1 MNHWYP
7 AEGSSW
13 DLTLHRNSI
22 EVASNYVS
30 ITVSGLETCHSDLV
44 RYLIV
49 VCWCDYSWSFHR
61 ILISCHVLSFNL
73 SIIYHT
79 SHIYICGT
87 YYVPYISD
95 IISYHIINSALYI
108 IIVSHHLL
116 YHIVPG
122 HFPTSYR
129 FHTQW
134 LFMESA
140 VIPRRSYVLCCSQTG
155 PFSTSW
161 FKLDT
166 ARIFCFFGYFVA
178 DLANWARKR
187 SQKDPVW
194 KSTSPIAN
202 GYPWILCVTCTAF
215 PGAKTTQKLGPHHEL
230 RSVVRS

>member
-79 SHIYICGT
+79 SHIYIYGT

-95 IISYHIINSALYI
+95 IISYHKFCIIYYHSITSFTLSYCTRSFPNFISFPYPVTVHGICSDPSAI
-108 IIVSHHLL
+108 ICFVLL
-116 YHIVPG
+116 TNWAIFDKLVQTWHCTD
-122 HFPTSYR
+122 FL
-129 FHTQW
+129 FFW
-134 LFMESA
+134 LFRCGFSKLSPKTLPKRPCLKVNLPNRQWISLDFVRDMHS
-140 VIPRRSYVLCCSQTG
+140 IPRGEDNAEVGAS
-155 PFSTSW
+155 PW
-161 FKLDT
+161 
-166 ARIFCFFGYFVA
+166 VA
-178 DLANWARKR
+178 FR
-187 SQKDPVW
+187 
-194 KSTSPIAN
+194 
-202 GYPWILCVTCTAF
+202 
-215 PGAKTTQKLGPHHEL
+215 GA
-230 RSVVRS
+230 

>member
-1 MNHWYP
+1 MWYI
-7 AEGSSW
+7 
-13 DLTLHRNSI
+13 LCSI
-22 EVASNYVS
+22 YF
-30 ITVSGLETCHSDLV
+30 
-44 RYLIV
+44 RY
-49 VCWCDYSWSFHR
+49 Y
-61 ILISCHVLSFNL
+61 
-73 SIIYHT
+73 
-79 SHIYICGT
+79 
-87 YYVPYISD
+87 
-95 IISYHIINSALYI
+95 IISYHKFCIIY
-108 IIVSHHLL
+108 
-116 YHIVPG
+116 YHSITSFTLSYCTRS
-122 HFPTSYR
+122 FPNFISFPYPVTVHGICSD
-129 FHTQW
+129 
-134 LFMESA
+134 
-140 VIPRRSYVLCCSQTG
+140 PRRSYVLCCSQTG